1 MISKIIDFFRVN
13 KKLTVMAAC
22 VISAAASA
30 FCVMYTGLALLQ
42 WVTLV
47 PSAVCL
53 FYAIDEGIC
62 AKKAYLCGIGF
73 FFAYYFVL
81 FHWFVYMYP
90 LSFLG
95 MNDLESIVVVILAWF
110 GVSAAQAAVSALSL
124 PFVIFVS
131 KGAGKRHRWLI
142 AVLVPALWVLFEW
155 GMSLGALSV
164 PWSRLALGQVDMP
177 AVMQSASLFGS
188 YFVSF
193 LIVLVN
199 FLIGYALFYKRKLCF
214 AVAALLFAVNLSIG
228 GVMIFNQ
235 KEGEKISVSAVQGNI
250 PSTVKWDQ
258 SLFVSSFRIYINY
271 VEKAAQQGAD
281 IVLLP
286 ETVVPF
292 VITED
297 GEVCKLLSDL
307 AKEQKICLVVG
318 AFSSDGEE
326 EYNSLW
332 TFDKDGNINESLYH
346 KRHLV
351 PFGEFMPWADVLGK
365 FIPVL
370 DSLNAFSSDITPG
383 NDSNV
388 IDTEYGRL
396 GGLICFDSIYESL
409 SLDSARDGAQILLL
423 ATNDSWFSDSAALD
437 MHNNQARLRAIET
450 GRSVVRAANTGIS
463 SIITP
468 TGEVL
473 DSVGAMKRGVLVED
487 VELRDGVTLYT
498 RIGNLFV
505 YICGGAVLAVAL
517 GGAIRRKMKKADL

>member
-1 MISKIIDFFRVN
+1 
-13 KKLTVMAAC
+13 MAAC

-42 WVTLV
+42 WVALV
-47 PSAVCL
+47 PSAMCL

-62 AKKAYLCGIGF
+62 AKKAYKFGFGF
-73 FFAYYFVL
+73 FFVYYFVI
-81 FHWFVYMYP
+81 FHWFTYMYP

-95 MNDLESIVVVILAWF
+95 MNGFESIFVIILAWF
-110 GVSAAQAAVSALSL
+110 GVSAAQAAISALAL
-124 PFVIFVS
+124 PLLVFISRRLPS
-131 KGAGKRHRWLI
+131 KLKWLI
-142 AVLVPALWVLFEW
+142 SVLAAAMWTLFEW
-155 GMSLGALSV
+155 AMSLGALSV
-164 PWSRLALGQVDMP
+164 PWSRLALGQLDMP
-177 AVMQSASLFGS
+177 AVIQSASLFGS

-193 LIVLVN
+193 IIVLVN
-199 FLIGYALFYKRKLCF
+199 FLIGYALIYKRKLCF
-214 AVAALLFAVNLSIG
+214 AAATLVFAVNLAVG
-228 GVMIFNQ
+228 GVILANI
-235 KEGEKISVSAVQGNI
+235 KEGEKVSVSAVQGNI

-258 SLFVSSFRIYINY
+258 SLFVSSFRIYTSY

-281 IVLLP
+281 IVLMP

-292 VITED
+292 VISED

-307 AKEQKICLVVG
+307 AKEYEIYLVVG
-318 AFSSDGEE
+318 AFSSDGDR

-332 TFDKDGNINESLYH
+332 TFDKEGNVNETLYH

-351 PFGEFMPWADVLGK
+351 PFGEYMPWADVLGK

-388 IDTEYGRL
+388 IDTEYGKL

-409 SLDSARDGAQILLL
+409 SLDSARDGAQIVLL
-423 ATNDSWFSDSAALD
+423 ATNDSWFSDSAALY

-450 GRSVVRAANTGIS
+450 RRSVVRAANTGIS

-473 DSVGAMKRGVLVED
+473 DSVGAMKRGFIVGD
-487 VELRDGVTLYT
+487 VELRDDVTLYT